1 MGVSTAHSEQ
11 QICPCFYDKVDS
23 GKRLKLKSLMNQA
36 AILPAHLSEPVTSVL
51 LISRTG
57 SYSAIPEG
65 RKEGRNTCIFHTDG
79 LSSMP
84 TLQCKISLV
93 AFCDSLEVIT
103 RKSLNLHY
111 EWLSSI
117 MHWSCLE
124 EQRSADLQPKE
135 LVLDPD
141 SSSLAGFISYA
152 HPASLSLYQLAF
164 THSFIIPW
172 ALPPCWLNWHVRCL
186 MSPPSA
192 LAVCPFLQS
201 CTNEKWWLI
210 STKRPWMEAPR
221 EASG

>member
-1 MGVSTAHSEQ
+1 MV
-11 QICPCFYDKVDS
+11 F
-23 GKRLKLKSLMNQA
+23 QA
-36 AILPAHLSEPVTSVL
+36 
-51 LISRTG
+51 
-57 SYSAIPEG
+57 
-65 RKEGRNTCIFHTDG
+65 C
-79 LSSMP
+79 P
-84 TLQCKISLV
+84 TLQCKIPLV
-93 AFCDSLEVIT
+93 DFCDSLEVIT
-103 RKSLNLHY
+103 RKSLNLCY